1 MKSAVVMAI
10 ALLLMVK
17 IVVIVPIVALVVMA
31 FVLQEK
37 INLLVHLIVVYCPHQ
52 ILIVAGMESIVS
64 PMVIARKV

>member
-1 MKSAVVMAI
+1 MKSVAVIAI

-17 IVVIVPIVALVVMA
+17 IVVIVPIVVIVVMA

-37 INLLVHLIVVYCPHQ
+37 INLLVHLIVLYCSHQ
-52 ILIVAGMESIVS
+52 ILIVAGMEPIVS